1 MDENK
6 IAPDKMNK
14 SIILEIINEDQTTE
28 QYKCSEKTILKDNL
42 TNFSKKI
49 NTQFDSL
56 FFLYGGNILT
66 SENINQSI
74 FEIMSRQD
82 KSDSKITI
90 LAFKNNME
98 TEEEIR
104 IIMIS
109 ESNETE
115 YIIENKDKSL
125 KEIFKSFAKKKGLD
139 FDSLIFKYEDQ
150 KIDINKNYDDIAN
163 SSDKKYSRLIIYYY
177 NRMPVTIHFIHR
189 KFSKYKGCFMENKI
203 RDITTEYCLENNMN
217 IKNLIFKHRNNTV
230 DLDKNFYYLNSKERN
245 EKEDELITL
254 STNKNKKII
263 EIMVLDEP
271 SNNKDDDNKKISLKT
286 ILIIIGIILGIII
299 VIIIVIIV
307 LKKNDDNDN
316 SQSSDIIN
324 QIDTIKISEQIKQ
337 IDTIKI
343 SEQIKQIDTIKIS
356 EQIKQIDT
364 IKITEL
370 TTQKTAI
377 ECNSGYFIPDD
388 DLTLKDCKKCSVEG
402 CVKCKGTYDSN
413 ECIDCGILESIYE
426 DGKIIRCRNLCQE
439 GIEDKCL
446 KCSNENECESC
457 NIGYRLVNGKC
468 KIDYF
473 IKAVYRTIFDGDYIK
488 LVANTYSID
497 YMIIDGEQIPS
508 SETQHQ
514 FEDKGDHTV
523 YFKLKQNT
531 ISYLF
536 GNCVNL
542 ISVTFTDFNQYK
554 PGLGFCQLFNGCS
567 KLTSVDF
574 SNIYYDYNVSSS
586 LMFQECESLIYV
598 NFGNKKFISNNK
610 DISSMFY
617 GCSSLTSID
626 LSNFD
631 VSKITNFQYMFYNC
645 KSLQTINLNSFKLD
659 NAESIQRMFMNCIS
673 LKTLDLSSFKPV
685 KLKDMLSAFSNCH
698 SLISINLNRF
708 YTSLVTSMNYLFYNC
723 TSLSLIDIS
732 SFNTQNIKNMDNMFE
747 NCISLTS
754 IIFPTNFASNTLS
767 FISMFKNCHSLES
780 IDFNFIITSETREFR
795 YMFSNCYSLK
805 SINIQ
810 SIELKDS
817 QRYTEMFS
825 GCSSLTSID
834 LSKSDKITTS
844 SSIVF
849 DDIFKNCPKLNQI
862 QFFKYSSSVCRNI
875 FNKNISESG
884 TISLTETYG
893 KCQKNNIPSNW
904 TLNYYE

>member
-1 MDENK
+1 MDEDK

-28 QYKCSEKTILKDNL
+28 QYKCNEKTILKDNL

-177 NRMPVTIHFIHR
+177 NRKPVTIHFIHR
-189 KFSKYKGCFMENKI
+189 KFSKYKECFMENKI

-230 DLDKNFYYLNSKERN
+230 DLDKNFYYLNSKEPN

-299 VIIIVIIV
+299 VIIIVIVV

-343 SEQIKQIDTIKIS
+343 TDQ
-356 EQIKQIDT
+356 
-364 IKITEL
+364 
-370 TTQKTAI
+370 TTQKTI
-377 ECNSGYFIPDD
+377 VECDPGYFIPDD
-388 DLTLKDCKKCSVEG
+388 DLTLEDCKKCSVEG
-402 CVKCKGTYDSN
+402 CVKCKGTYSSN

-426 DGKIIRCRNLCQE
+426 DGKIISCKYICQE

-446 KCSNENECESC
+446 KCLNENECESC

-473 IKAVYRTIFDGDYIK
+473 IKAVYQTKTDGENIRLADGTSY
-488 LVANTYSID
+488 ID
-497 YMIIDGEQIPS
+497 YMIIDGKQIS
-508 SETQHQ
+508 SPITQHL
-514 FEDKGDHTV
+514 FEDKGDHIV
-523 YFKLKQNT
+523 YFKLKQN
-531 ISYLF
+531 IGSIRFYD
-536 GNCVNL
+536 CVNL
-542 ISVTFTDFNQYK
+542 ISVTYTDFNQYK
-554 PGLGFCQLFNGCS
+554 PGLNFGSLFSRCS

-586 LMFQECESLIYV
+586 LMFLECESLIYV

-631 VSKITNFQYMFYNC
+631 VSKITNFEYMFYNC
-645 KSLQTINLNSFKLD
+645 KSLQTINFGNFKLD
-659 NAESIQRMFMNCIS
+659 NAESILRIFTNCIS
-673 LKTLDLSSFKPV
+673 LKSLDLSSFKPV
-685 KLKDMLSAFSNCH
+685 KLKNMYGAFSNCH

-708 YTSLVTSMNYLFYNC
+708 YTSLVTSMSYLFYNC

-732 SFNTQNIKNMDNMFE
+732 SFNTQNIKNMDSMFE

-754 IIFPTNFASNTLS
+754 IIYPTNFASNTLS
-767 FISMFKNCHSLES
+767 FIRMFQNCHSLES

-810 SIELKDS
+810 SIELKDD

-844 SSIVF
+844 LSIVF

>member
-1 MDENK
+1 MDEDK
-6 IAPDKMNK
+6 IAPDKINK

-98 TEEEIR
+98 TEEKIR

-177 NRMPVTIHFIHR
+177 NRKPVTIHFIHR
-189 KFSKYKGCFMENKI
+189 KFSKYKECFMENKI

-230 DLDKNFYYLNSKERN
+230 DLDKNFYYLNSKEPN

-299 VIIIVIIV
+299 VIIIVIVV

-324 QIDTIKISEQIKQ
+324 QIDTI
-337 IDTIKI
+337 T
-343 SEQIKQIDTIKIS
+343 IS

-364 IKITEL
+364 IKITDQ
-370 TTQKTAI
+370 TTQETI
-377 ECNSGYFIPDD
+377 VECDPGYFIPDD
-388 DLTLKDCKKCSVEG
+388 DLTLEDCKKCSVEG
-402 CVKCKGTYDSN
+402 CVKCKGTYSSN

-426 DGKIIRCRNLCQE
+426 DGKIISCKYSCQE

-446 KCSNENECESC
+446 KCLNENECESC

-473 IKAVYRTIFDGDYIK
+473 IKAVYQTKADGDNVRLADGTSY
-488 LVANTYSID
+488 ID
-497 YMIIDGEQIPS
+497 YMIIDGKQIS
-508 SETQHQ
+508 SPITQHL
-514 FEDKGDHTV
+514 FEDKGDHIV
-523 YFKLKQNT
+523 YFKLKQN
-531 ISYLF
+531 IGSIKFYD
-536 GNCVNL
+536 CVNL
-542 ISVTFTDFNQYK
+542 ISVTYTDFNQYK
-554 PGLGFCQLFNGCS
+554 PGLNFGSLFSRCN

-586 LMFQECESLIYV
+586 LMFLECESLIYV

-631 VSKITNFQYMFYNC
+631 VSKITNFEYMFYNC
-645 KSLQTINLNSFKLD
+645 KSLQTINFGSFKLD
-659 NAESIQRMFMNCIS
+659 NAESILRIFTNCIS
-673 LKTLDLSSFKPV
+673 LKSLDLSSFKPV
-685 KLKDMLSAFSNCH
+685 KLKNMYGAFSNCH

-708 YTSLVTSMNYLFYNC
+708 YTSLVTSMSYLFYNC

-732 SFNTQNIKNMDNMFE
+732 SFNTQNIKNMDSMFE

-754 IIFPTNFASNTLS
+754 IIYPTNFASNTLS
-767 FISMFKNCHSLES
+767 FIRMFQNCHSLES

-810 SIELKDS
+810 SIELIDG

-893 KCQKNNIPSNW
+893 KCQKNNIPSSW

>member
-6 IAPDKMNK
+6 IAPDKINK

-28 QYKCSEKTILKDNL
+28 QYKCNEKTILKDNL

-177 NRMPVTIHFIHR
+177 NRKPVTIHFIHR
-189 KFSKYKGCFMENKI
+189 KFSKYKECFMENKI

-230 DLDKNFYYLNSKERN
+230 DLDKNFYYLNSKEPN

-299 VIIIVIIV
+299 VIIIVIVV

-324 QIDTIKISEQIKQ
+324 QIDTI
-337 IDTIKI
+337 T
-343 SEQIKQIDTIKIS
+343 IS

-364 IKITEL
+364 IKITDQ
-370 TTQKTAI
+370 TTQETI
-377 ECNSGYFIPDD
+377 VECDPGYFIPDD
-388 DLTLKDCKKCSVEG
+388 DLTLEDCKKCSVEG
-402 CVKCKGTYDSN
+402 CVKCKGTYSSN

-426 DGKIIRCRNLCQE
+426 DGKIISCKYSCQE

-446 KCSNENECESC
+446 KCLNENECERC
-457 NIGYRLVNGKC
+457 NVGYRLVNGKC

-473 IKAVYRTIFDGDYIK
+473 IKAVYQTKADGDNVRLADGTSY
-488 LVANTYSID
+488 ID
-497 YMIIDGEQIPS
+497 YMIIDGEQIS
-508 SETQHQ
+508 SPITQHL
-514 FEDKGDHTV
+514 FEDKGDHIV
-523 YFKLKQNT
+523 YFKLKQN
-531 ISYLF
+531 IGSIRFYD
-536 GNCVNL
+536 CVNL

-554 PGLGFCQLFNGCS
+554 PGLNFGSLFSRCS

-586 LMFQECESLIYV
+586 LMFTECESLIYV

-631 VSKITNFQYMFYNC
+631 VSKITNFEYMFYNC
-645 KSLQTINLNSFKLD
+645 KSLQTINFGSFKLD
-659 NAESIQRMFMNCIS
+659 NAESILRIFTNCIS
-673 LKTLDLSSFKPV
+673 LKSLDLSSFKPV
-685 KLKDMLSAFSNCH
+685 KLKNMYGAFSNCH

-732 SFNTQNIKNMDNMFE
+732 SFNTQNIKNMDSMFE

-754 IIFPTNFASNTLS
+754 IIYPTNFASNTLS
-767 FISMFKNCHSLES
+767 FIRMFQNCHSLES

-810 SIELKDS
+810 SIELKDD

-834 LSKSDKITTS
+834 LSKSDKIATS
-844 SSIVF
+844 LSIVF

>member
-177 NRMPVTIHFIHR
+177 NRKPVTIHFIHR
-189 KFSKYKGCFMENKI
+189 KFSKYKECFMENKI

-230 DLDKNFYYLNSKERN
+230 DLDKNFYYLNSKEPN

-271 SNNKDDDNKKISLKT
+271 SNNKDDDNKKTSLKT

-299 VIIIVIIV
+299 VIIIVIVV

-343 SEQIKQIDTIKIS
+343 TDQ
-356 EQIKQIDT
+356 
-364 IKITEL
+364 
-370 TTQKTAI
+370 TTQKTI
-377 ECNSGYFIPDD
+377 VECDPGYFIPDD
-388 DLTLKDCKKCSVEG
+388 DLTLEDCKKCSVEG
-402 CVKCKGTYDSN
+402 CVKCKGTYSSN

-426 DGKIIRCRNLCQE
+426 DGKIISCKYSCQE

-446 KCSNENECESC
+446 KCLNENECESC

-473 IKAVYRTIFDGDYIK
+473 IKAVYQTKTVGENIRLADGTSY
-488 LVANTYSID
+488 ID

-554 PGLGFCQLFNGCS
+554 PGLGFCRLFDGCS

-645 KSLQTINLNSFKLD
+645 KSLQTINFGSFKLD
-659 NAESIQRMFMNCIS
+659 NAESILRIFTNCIS
-673 LKTLDLSSFKPV
+673 LKSLDLSSFKPV
-685 KLKDMLSAFSNCH
+685 KLKDMYSAFSNCH

-723 TSLSLIDIS
+723 TSLILIDIS
-732 SFNTQNIKNMDNMFE
+732 SFNTQNIKNMDSMFE

-754 IIFPTNFASNTLS
+754 IIYPTNFASNTLS
-767 FISMFKNCHSLES
+767 FISMFQNCHSLES

-810 SIELKDS
+810 SIELNDG
-817 QRYTEMFS
+817 QHYTEMFS

-834 LSKSDKITTS
+834 LSKSDKIATS
-844 SSIVF
+844 LSIVF

-862 QFFKYSSSVCRNI
+862 QFFKYSSSDCRNI

-893 KCQKNNIPSNW
+893 KCQKNNIPSSW
-904 TLNYYE
+904 TLNYYK